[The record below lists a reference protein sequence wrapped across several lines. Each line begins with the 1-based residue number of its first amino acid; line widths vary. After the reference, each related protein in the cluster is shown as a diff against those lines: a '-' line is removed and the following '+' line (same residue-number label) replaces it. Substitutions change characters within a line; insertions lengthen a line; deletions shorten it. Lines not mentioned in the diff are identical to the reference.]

1 MPDESPQK
9 VVTEDGRKPREK
21 HPTYDVFMQED
32 TLHERPLW
40 LMIGEKV
47 SAPNRREAI
56 KGAAAAWRLPDG
68 SQLEDAGYG
77 TFAVVRAGE
86 FQVLTRN
93 KKVVT
98 ADEWS

>member
-21 HPTYDVFMQED
+21 HPTYDVFRAHGPEGTWVLQ
-32 TLHERPLW
+32 RA
-40 LMIGEKV
+40 KV
-47 SAPNRREAI
+47 PAPNRREAI
-56 KGAAAAWRLPDG
+56 VKATIGAAN
-68 SQLEDAGYG
+68 EDIQYG